1 MAKNNK
7 SKTSL
12 PSSDQ
17 TSAAFLSPESEV
29 SGEHPPEASNEY
41 PPGTLVAAAWSG
53 PIPPPSIL
61 ADYDAIVSGAADRIL
76 AMAERQSAHRQSMEV
91 RDQALRETQARQ
103 DFELNRDA
111 QAKTYYTHL
120 LGNISAALVALT
132 FIVGSFWLISMGY
145 STPGTILGGVSLVS
159 LVAVFI
165 YGSRLRKNDSLKA
178 D

>member
-12 PSSDQ
+12 PLSDQ
-17 TSAAFLSPESEV
+17 TSTASLSPESEV
-29 SGEHPPEASNEY
+29 SGEH